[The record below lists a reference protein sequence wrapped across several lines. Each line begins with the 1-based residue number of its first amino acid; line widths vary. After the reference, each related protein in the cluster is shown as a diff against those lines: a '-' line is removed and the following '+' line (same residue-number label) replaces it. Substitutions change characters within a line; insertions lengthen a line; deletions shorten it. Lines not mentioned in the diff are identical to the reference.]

1 MNHENKTLKMVTLIM
16 ASVLAFEVTHAQN
29 TGSQLTLPVGAGITT
44 PKGTVHIH
52 QTEQDET
59 IGVVT
64 PDLGPRD
71 VVGSYHNTFLMTN
84 PQTGTRDTDGFAIV
98 QCDKEVTLRQ
108 GEQADLKILGAN
120 GSGLTINKHGRMGIG
135 GVPEGTNTLTVTGN
149 SKFSNEIMVGS
160 KVTTP
165 NLHVTNEAYVV
176 GPFGVGNGFR
186 VNSDGQVKAKEVRV
200 TLEGWSDFVFEEGYL
215 LPSLA
220 ELERYVKEHRHLPDI
235 PSESEALNQGVE
247 LGQMNA
253 LLLQK
258 VEELTL
264 YIIDLQKQINELK
277 NNNGK

>member
-1 MNHENKTLKMVTLIM
+1 MKKSKKLKLLALTV
-16 ASVLAFEVTHAQN
+16 ASVLTVGMAHAQS
-29 TGSQLTLPVGAGITT
+29 TGSQLTLPVGAGIAS

-52 QTEQDET
+52 QTEEDEV
-59 IGVVT
+59 IGGAVLDPFREVAGT
-64 PDLGPRD
+64 
-71 VVGSYHNTFLMTN
+71 YHNTFLMTN

-98 QCDKEVTLRQ
+98 QYNQEVTLRQ

-149 SKFSNEIMVGS
+149 SKFGNDITVGS

-165 NLHVTNEAYVV
+165 DLHVTNEAYVV
-176 GPFGVGNGFR
+176 GPLGVGNGFR

-200 TLEGWSDFVFEEGYL
+200 TLEGWSDFVFEKGYL